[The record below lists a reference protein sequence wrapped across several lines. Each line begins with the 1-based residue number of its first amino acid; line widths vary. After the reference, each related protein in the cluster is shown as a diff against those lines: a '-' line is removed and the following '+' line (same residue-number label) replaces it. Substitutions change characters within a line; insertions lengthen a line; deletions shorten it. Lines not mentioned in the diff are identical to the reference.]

1 MATVINIIA
10 FPGLV
15 IAWLVF
21 GFVAMRTP
29 EGLGGLWP
37 RFRRW
42 PLVVQLLAWV
52 LLLPVV
58 LAIWIA
64 RVLAADPAP
73 AAGPRPG
80 LGIALCHVSRSVGT
94 RMPTHCIRGQGG
106 THHECA

>member
-1 MATVINIIA
+1 MDTVINIIA

-21 GFVAMRTP
+21 GLVAMRTP
-29 EGLGGLWP
+29 EGLAGLWP

-64 RVLAADPAP
+64 HEAWPLILRLPLVL
-73 AAGPRPG
+73 G
-80 LGIALCHVSRSVGT
+80 LAWVSLYLMFPVR
-94 RMPTHCIRGQGG
+94 
-106 THHECA
+106 